1 MNEKEVAEIRRRFR
15 PDKSNI
21 THVRGCYVNEEGQ
34 MISAF
39 DQSLLTAPKEE
50 AEVILS
56 ILKRTLSGGLGK
68 NLIDVEFSNRQVID
82 GEQHRLLM
90 ALRDTALQDEAAVEA
105 LFRRIMEAAPLE
117 GNYMILLTYDR
128 YDVPYRSEDGEKQ
141 EEASSEVYSY
151 ILCSVCPVKMTQP
164 ALSYYASDNLLH
176 SRESDWI
183 VSPPELGFLFPA
195 FDDRSANL
203 YSTLY
208 YTRNIA
214 ENHQDFA
221 DAVFGSEIP
230 MPAAEQKETF
240 QAVLE
245 ESLGEDCSY
254 DVVQSVHTRLGEMVE
269 EHKAGKEPEPL
280 TVSRGTFQDVL
291 ADCGLSDHRR
301 EAFAQRYEEAFGAD
315 TDLRPKNILDKKLEV
330 RTPDVTIRLSPE
342 QSGLVEMQVING
354 VKYIL
359 IRADGEVRV
368 NGVQVN
374 ITGD

>member
-141 EEASSEVYSY
+141 EEASSEVYS
-151 ILCSVCPVKMTQP
+151 
-164 ALSYYASDNLLH
+164 
-176 SRESDWI
+176 
-183 VSPPELGFLFPA
+183 
-195 FDDRSANL
+195 
-203 YSTLY
+203 
-208 YTRNIA
+208 
-214 ENHQDFA
+214 
-221 DAVFGSEIP
+221 
-230 MPAAEQKETF
+230 
-240 QAVLE
+240 
-245 ESLGEDCSY
+245 
-254 DVVQSVHTRLGEMVE
+254 
-269 EHKAGKEPEPL
+269 
-280 TVSRGTFQDVL
+280 
-291 ADCGLSDHRR
+291 
-301 EAFAQRYEEAFGAD
+301 
-315 TDLRPKNILDKKLEV
+315 
-330 RTPDVTIRLSPE
+330 
-342 QSGLVEMQVING
+342 
-354 VKYIL
+354 
-359 IRADGEVRV
+359 
-368 NGVQVN
+368 
-374 ITGD
+374 